1 MKKSLYLFLYLILSC
16 ISFDFSKHSVKS
28 KDSQDSVIEELGKEN
43 LILKPFK
50 MVGLLWSCTPQEEP
64 DSGGYGGG
72 SHQSHQSHS
81 SHSSHYSSR

>member
-1 MKKSLYLFLYLILSC
+1 MKKSMYLFLCLIFSC
-16 ISFDFSKHSVKS
+16 ISLDFSKHSVKN
-28 KDSQDSVIEELGKEN
+28 KDSLDRIIEEQGKEN

-50 MVGLLWSCTPQEEP
+50 MVGLLWSCTPQDEP
-64 DSGGYGGG
+64 DGGGYGG